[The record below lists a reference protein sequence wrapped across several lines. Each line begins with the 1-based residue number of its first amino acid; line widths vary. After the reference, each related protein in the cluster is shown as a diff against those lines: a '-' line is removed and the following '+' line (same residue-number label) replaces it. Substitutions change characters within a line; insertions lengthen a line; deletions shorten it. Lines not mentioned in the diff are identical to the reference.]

1 MAGYYTL
8 EEVKQKLGKTDS
20 EVLEMVKQ
28 GSIRE
33 FRDGAKQLFKAEE
46 VDQLAEDASVSSDEI
61 DLSETTGSQSQSG
74 VDFDI
79 NDLSDGDVSLS
90 ESAMS
95 DLGAGQGDDI
105 ELVDDD
111 ESEKPA
117 AGGKSDDELGLLD
130 ETKAAESDKPSRKE
144 DPMDLSGEIKLEP
157 SDTFNLAGDSDQ
169 DKGSDSKDNIAELTG
184 ADTSV
189 GTTGINVLADT
200 DDNYDLT
207 SDGKS
212 ETKMIPSPDE
222 EGDDLGDLD
231 ADLNMD
237 SVGSGS
243 GLLDLSLQADDT
255 SLGAVLDDILPGGDE
270 PDQGGAG
277 LAAIEEETLT
287 AGEEP
292 GKTGPE
298 GDMPLDQ
305 PDSSDQPLQ
314 DEIMPPAVGAG
325 AVSGAPAV
333 RYVELPPDGFSNAC
347 GVMAFIPLAA
357 LILMCLIVLG
367 SMQGA
372 TPTLL
377 TMVRSEMGGVPMIWY
392 ITGGMLLVSLII
404 VGVGAASGG
413 GTSTSTKK
421 KKEKKD
427 KKPKKEKKAKEPKPK
442 KKKK

>member
-20 EVLEMVKQ
+20 EVLEMVKD

-46 VDQLAEDASVSSDEI
+46 VDQLAEQAFLNTGEI

-79 NDLSDGDVSLS
+79 NDLSDGGVSLS

-95 DLGAGQGDDI
+95 DLGAGGGDDI

-111 ESEKPA
+111 EPEKPA
-117 AGGKSDDELGLLD
+117 AGGKSEDDLSLLD
-130 ETKAAESDKPSRKE
+130 ETKASESGKAGRKE

-157 SDTFNLAGDSDQ
+157 SDTFDLAGDSDE
-169 DKGSDSKDNIAELTG
+169 DGDSKDNIAELTG

-212 ETKMIPSPDE
+212 ETKMVPSPDD

-287 AGEEP
+287 AGDEP
-292 GKTGPE
+292 EKTGPE
-298 GDMPLDQ
+298 GDMPLGQ
-305 PDSSDQPLQ
+305 PEAADQPLQ
-314 DEIMPPAVGAG
+314 DEVMSPAVGAG
-325 AVSGAPAV
+325 AVAGAPAV
-333 RYVELPPDGFSNAC
+333 RYVEIPPDGFSNAC
-347 GVMAFIPLAA
+347 GVVAFIPLAA

-377 TMVRSEMGGVPMIWY
+377 TMVRSEMGGVPVIWY